1 MDTAKL
7 FTNGGS
13 QAVRLPKNCRFDA
26 SEVFVNKIGDIV
38 MLIPK
43 ETKWQNLIASLDLF
57 TEDFMSESIE
67 SLQAEERS
75 PFE

>member
-57 TEDFMSESIE
+57 TEDFMSKPIE

>member
-26 SEVFVNKIGDIV
+26 SEVFINKIGNIV

-43 ETKWQNLIASLDLF
+43 DTKWQNLIASLDLF
-57 TEDFMSESIE
+57 SEDFMSEPIE
-67 SLQAEERS
+67 SLQVEERS

>member
-26 SEVFVNKIGDIV
+26 SEVFINKIGNIV

-43 ETKWQNLIASLDLF
+43 ETKWQNLIDSLDLF
-57 TEDFMSESIE
+57 SEDFMSEPIE
-67 SLQAEERS
+67 PLQVEERS

>member
-57 TEDFMSESIE
+57 TGDFMSEPIE